1 MLTKRR
7 QFMCVGAC
15 VFVCACVCVLEKE
28 KKNSL
33 TAAMVFIRLKRVV
46 TRSQEKIGKK
56 KECRIAIKDM
66 PIMRFQ
72 LVNTLR

>member
-15 VFVCACVCVLEKE
+15 VFVCACVFVLEKEE

-33 TAAMVFIRLKRVV
+33 TAAMVFIGLKRVV
-46 TRSQEKIGKK
+46 TRSQEKIEKK
-56 KECRIAIKDM
+56 KNAES
-66 PIMRFQ
+66 Q
-72 LVNTLR
+72 

>member
-15 VFVCACVCVLEKE
+15 VFVCVRVCVCVCEKE

-33 TAAMVFIRLKRVV
+33 TAAMVFIGLKRVV
-46 TRSQEKIGKK
+46 TRSQEKIEKK
-56 KECRIAIKDM
+56 KNAES
-66 PIMRFQ
+66 Q
-72 LVNTLR
+72 

>member
-15 VFVCACVCVLEKE
+15 VFVCVRVCVCLKKK

-33 TAAMVFIRLKRVV
+33 TAAMVFIGLKRVV
-46 TRSQEKIGKK
+46 THSQEKIEKK
-56 KECRIAIKDM
+56 KKNAES
-66 PIMRFQ
+66 Q
-72 LVNTLR
+72 